1 MLYCGGQWQHLPLL
15 FPVHRSIVQSS
26 DDLLD
31 YRVRSYRPDRFRF
44 NCHWLY
50 WNANSSHRSYHDPVY
65 SYLPQ
70 TIFIYLRTFY
80 VIRTFVT
87 ALSWCF
93 GRSSIRTLSVRP
105 LSPLERSTL
114 FCKLFQLGRLSYRVW
129 KGQAFENVVRIM
141 FTHHSFDVHSL
152 CLY

>member
-1 MLYCGGQWQHLPLL
+1 M
-15 FPVHRSIVQSS
+15 
-26 DDLLD
+26 
-31 YRVRSYRPDRFRF
+31 
-44 NCHWLY
+44 
-50 WNANSSHRSYHDPVY
+50 Y

-152 CLY
+152 CLYQSTKSKCGSLTVNEQLGSNIVYVICCEGEATASGRLTR